1 MFLLWAGASA
11 LAAPPDVPKL
21 VKAIGER
28 CQAAREYSFEGQI
41 VIAGRRGSEPGRELS
56 QAKVKLAAAPSGK
69 SYLRIEPAG
78 KDAYVLI
85 SNGQKSW
92 AWVPKLKQYTEEEAA
107 FRAEDQED
115 EADASDSER
124 DLAETFVRTVV
135 PVLARLHVNPETA
148 DISGDAPVKFENRKQ
163 NWPLLRV
170 MSRPG
175 SDNSQSLTQ
184 LAVNPETM
192 DIGRMIYSTVL
203 READSKTVIQ
213 MTLDFTAFSIG
224 SVPEST
230 FEFDPP
236 RGAKLVDA
244 LAIPGQTG
252 SFLLH
257 QPAPDFELK
266 TLEGDKVRL
275 ADLKGRPVLLSF
287 WASWCGPCRRELPL
301 LSALYEQYKNKGL
314 VILGVNDEGRGTARK
329 FAETAGLTFQTLD
342 DSNFKVNRLY
352 RVRAIP
358 TLFLIDPQGKIA
370 VFFRGAKEPEK
381 IRAALASIGL

>member
-1 MFLLWAGASA
+1 
-11 LAAPPDVPKL
+11 
-21 VKAIGER
+21 
-28 CQAAREYSFEGQI
+28 
-41 VIAGRRGSEPGRELS
+41 LS